1 MEPNLQNLS
10 SRVSELEKTIE
21 TLKKQQITYP
31 LDIESIRVLQN
42 YFMRIEEKS
51 ELYYGG
57 VSGRPSVEYIGKQ
70 GEFKFTVPVY
80 ERYEFSV
87 NTTTNVLNTPLLRP
101 QDGAEIVVYTSDT
114 PPSPLVAGI
123 GYYVVNSTEDGNFQ
137 IEATLGGGAID
148 ITDNGV
154 GNQYI
159 IVI

>member
-1 MEPNLQNLS
+1 
-10 SRVSELEKTIE
+10 
-21 TLKKQQITYP
+21 
-31 LDIESIRVLQN
+31 
-42 YFMRIEEKS
+42 MRIEEKS